1 MIAGNLSENN
11 KLEKL
16 LIKGPNYSEPQ
27 LIKFSKVFYEIK
39 KAINSCKKQKN
50 CTISKLEG
58 KSVNVS

>member
-39 KAINSCKKQKN
+39 KAINSCIENMATKN
-50 CTISKLEG
+50 K
-58 KSVNVS
+58 N